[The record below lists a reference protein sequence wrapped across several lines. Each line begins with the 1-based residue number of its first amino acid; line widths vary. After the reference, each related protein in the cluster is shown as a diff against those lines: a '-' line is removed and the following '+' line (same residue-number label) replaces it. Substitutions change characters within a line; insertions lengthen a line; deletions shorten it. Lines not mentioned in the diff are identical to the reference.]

1 MSTSAVT
8 SSTSSAAST
17 GYQLTSL
24 GTGSPLQ
31 ITGMASG
38 LDTNEIV
45 TELMSLQQQPVT
57 ALQNQVT
64 GITAENTQLTSI
76 QSALQT
82 LATDAQALNDPSMYS
97 TVQAVSSGDPTRITA
112 TSTTGAA
119 IGGYQVSVS
128 QLANSA
134 QRGFTYSSTNADTIS
149 IDDGPTVA
157 ITAGESISDFANS
170 INSNSKLDVY
180 AAATASNTVVFS
192 NRATGNT
199 DGNFINVT
207 DTGGALTANGLAV
220 DGQDAAY
227 TVGTQTVPSYSHSN
241 TVTGAIPGVSLTLTG
256 VTTTTGPVTVN
267 VSPPAPSA
275 TNIGTA
281 ISTFV
286 TQYNSVIS
294 QIETQL
300 SQAPS
305 SSDPTQGTLYGDSEL
320 QGLLSQ
326 MRSSMYSE
334 VSGTETGMSN
344 LDAIGLNTGATTGT
358 GAVSQSSLD
367 GDLALNSTTLQTAL
381 QSNPSGVQQLLQY
394 WSSSFSLMVNNEAS
408 PGGNL
413 DQRIQGDTSE
423 ISQTNSQI
431 ASMQTLLTDKQ
442 AQLTQQFAQ
451 MEAALSQNQSTSS
464 WLTSTIAQLPG

>member
-1 MSTSAVT
+1 MSTSSVS
-8 SSTSSAAST
+8 SSTSSTAST

-38 LDTNEIV
+38 LDTNQIV
-45 TELMSLQQQPVT
+45 TELMSLQEQPVT

-82 LATDAQALNDPSMYS
+82 LAADAQALNDPSMYS

-134 QRGFTYSSTNADTIS
+134 QRGFTYSSANADSIS
-149 IDDGPTVA
+149 IDDQPVS
-157 ITAGESISDFANS
+157 ITSGESISDFANS
-170 INSNSKLDVY
+170 INSNPQLDVY
-180 AAATASNTVVFS
+180 AAATGSNTVVFS

-199 DGNFINVT
+199 DGKFIDVT

-220 DGQDAAY
+220 DGQDADY
-227 TVGTQTVPSYSHSN
+227 TVGTQPGTSSSN

-256 VTTTTGPVTVN
+256 VTTTSGPVTVN
-267 VSPPAPSA
+267 VSPPAPSS

-281 ISTFV
+281 LSTFV

-320 QGLLSQ
+320 QGLLTQ

-334 VSGTETGMSN
+334 VSGTDSGMSN
-344 LDAIGLNTGATTGT
+344 LDDIGLNTGATTGT

-367 GDLALNSTTLQTAL
+367 GDLALNATTLQSAL
-381 QSNPSGVQQLLQY
+381 QSNPTGVQHLLQY
-394 WSSSFSLMVNNEAS
+394 WSSSFSLLVNNEGS

-413 DQRIQGDTSE
+413 DQRIEGDTSQ

-431 ASMQTLLTDKQ
+431 ASMQSLLTDKQ